1 MRIGIDCL
9 RADPGYTGGLNTY
22 ILGLLSGFAAVG
34 DRHAF
39 QLYLTD
45 ANRRLFAAFEDREN
59 FEFVEMK
66 ANSFRLRQAL
76 CRAALLS
83 FDENLYRLWSGQLFA
98 AVRDRMEADSDLIYT
113 PTVSLLCFNHR
124 KPTLLSMHDM
134 QYLHYP
140 QFFSWLQRRSR
151 AFTCALSARSA
162 SHFQASSRFIERDM
176 LSCFPGIAR
185 HQISV
190 IPEGVNRNEFAS
202 AQPDAAVSAYCPE
215 GRFLLLPAQLWPHKN
230 HITVLRA
237 LFDIEHGHGIKIPLL
252 MTGAKYSAAS
262 GIFRFLS
269 EHPMPHDRY
278 LGIVP
283 FQSLVAL
290 YQRAAL
296 VISPGLYES
305 NCLPVLE
312 AAAAGTAVIA
322 SRIPPNEELAQTLRL
337 NLFDPLNQ
345 RDLAERLLWLWR
357 NPDACREQASFNRE
371 AVARFSWENSA
382 RQYLRVMEQMLAP
395 ALRLQSN
402 PDRACHATPS
412 C

>member
-1 MRIGIDCL
+1 
-9 RADPGYTGGLNTY
+9 
-22 ILGLLSGFAAVG
+22 VG

-45 ANRRLFAAFEDREN
+45 VNRRLFAAFEGREN

-98 AVRDRMEADSDLIYT
+98 AERDWMEADSDLIYT

-140 QFFSWLQRRSR
+140 QFFNWLQRRSR
-151 AFTCALSARSA
+151 AFTCTLSARSS
-162 SHFQASSRFIERDM
+162 SHFQASSQFIRRDM
-176 LSCFPGIAR
+176 LASFPGIAAQ
-185 HQISV
+185 QISV
-190 IPEGVNRNEFAS
+190 IPEGVKLEEFAFP
-202 AQPDAAVSAYCPE
+202 QPPPAIEAYCE
-215 GRFLLLPAQLWPHKN
+215 DRFLFLPAQLWPHKN
-230 HITVLRA
+230 HKTVLRA
-237 LFDIEHGHGIKIPLL
+237 LFAIEKRHGIKIPLL

-262 GIFRFLS
+262 EIFRYLS
-269 EHPMPHDRY
+269 EHSMSHVRY

-290 YQRAAL
+290 YQHAAL
-296 VISPGLYES
+296 VISPGFYES
-305 NCLPVLE
+305 NSLPVLE

-322 SRIPPNEELAQTLRL
+322 SRIPPNEELAETLRL
-337 NLFDPLNQ
+337 NLFDPLNEE
-345 RDLAERLLWLWR
+345 DLAERLLCLWQ
-357 NPDACREQASFNRE
+357 NPDSCREQARFNQE
-371 AVARFSWENSA
+371 AVARFSWENAA
-382 RQYLRVMEQMLAP
+382 RQYLQVMEQMLAP
-395 ALRLQSN
+395 ALPLLSN
-402 PDRACHATPS
+402 PDRACHATQS